1 MSYTKALKKRI
12 PTMSIGERQALVAC
26 LRLQFEDEKN
36 VMIKSSLR
44 QQIRM
49 LDNSLTALVER
60 GELQKALNS

>member
-12 PTMSIGERQALVAC
+12 PTMSISERQALVAC
-26 LRLQFEDEKN
+26 LRLQFDAEKN
-36 VMIKSSLR
+36 AMIKSSLR

-60 GELQKALNS
+60 GDLQKALNS